1 MTVAAK
7 NRHPHAYTL
16 DLFGLAIDRLPPTF
30 SGERKKYYADR
41 LAFFRGHPEADF
53 AEIQEAIAELGRE
66 SWPQRR
72 AYEDMYAAYGR
83 SSEESFVMQNLDQ
96 GIREKYERFLHEGG
110 KLNHIQGT
118 TEATDI
124 WQTSPFER
132 YFTPEE
138 KFALEQ
144 AILASRTAAVEE
156 INGLVTGKKKEEY
169 QKLAAAYAEQQKN
182 IQSKLDDLE
191 RMASVSDKWQ
201 PLIMDRVHTLA
212 EGWSVVERGI
222 NERLLDRE
230 LEYWRGTLET
240 FLHA

>member
-1 MTVAAK
+1 MSAAEK
-7 NRHPHAYTL
+7 TRHPHAYTL
-16 DLFGLAIDRLPPTF
+16 DLLGLAIDRLPPTF
-30 SGERKKYYADR
+30 SADR
-41 LAFFRGHPEADF
+41 KRHYAERLRFFRGHPEAGF
-53 AEIQEAIAELGRE
+53 ADIQETIAELGRE

-72 AYEDMYAAYGR
+72 AYEDMYTAYGR
-83 SSEESFVMQNLDQ
+83 SSEESFLLQNLDQ

-110 KLNHIQGT
+110 KLNHIQSAS
-118 TEATDI
+118 EASDI

-144 AILASRTAAVEE
+144 ALSASRLAAAEE
-156 INGLVTGKKKEEY
+156 INGLVTGKKKDEY
-169 QKLAAAYAEQQKN
+169 QKLTAAYAEQQEN
-182 IQSKLDDLE
+182 IQSKLDDLQQ
-191 RMASVSDKWQ
+191 MAGVSDKWR
-201 PLIMDRVHTLA
+201 PLILDRVRTLA

-230 LEYWRGTLET
+230 LEYWRGTLES